1 MTDGQLEHEPQST
14 NRHHSDAQDASV
26 VTGGAHGGAH
36 VQQPTVGE
44 DASEN
49 PAEGWDP
56 AEADGEERD
65 SAH

>member
-1 MTDGQLEHEPQST
+1 MADQQQENEPQST
-14 NRHHSDAQDASV
+14 NRHHSDAQDESV
-26 VTGGAHGGAH
+26 VTGGAHGGDH

-44 DASEN
+44 DANEN
-49 PAEGWDP
+49 PAEGFDP